1 MKRKIPIVLGLLLA
15 AIALFAAVQV
25 FAQTPTADQVNDVAK
40 ELYCPLCAGITV
52 DVCETQQCVQM
63 RNLIREKL
71 AAGETKEEIKQYFI
85 EQYGQRVVAAPAK
98 RGLGLA
104 VWILPFVALLLGL
117 GWGAYML
124 RNWASQRQ
132 GPPTPGTA
140 AAGALPEKYLQ
151 QLEQELEETD

>member
-1 MKRKIPIVLGLLLA
+1 M

-25 FAQTPTADQVNDVAK
+25 FAQTPTADEVNDVAK

-85 EQYGQRVVAAPAK
+85 EQYGQRVVAEPAK

-117 GWGAYML
+117 GWGGYML
-124 RNWASQRQ
+124 RNWASERQ
-132 GPPTPGTA
+132 GQSITGAPPG
-140 AAGALPEKYLQ
+140 GALPEKYLQ
-151 QLEQELEETD
+151 QLEEELEESE